1 LTSTVPS
8 PDTLFA
14 LTVTPEVEP
23 PALLA
28 ALGELALLDP
38 LAADPAEPVLAD
50 EPHAATATAP
60 AEIRPMPSSRR
71 ADGAEWGRTVML
83 TRETLL

>member
-1 LTSTVPS
+1 VPS

-14 LTVTPEVEP
+14 LTVTAEEVEA

-28 ALGELALLDP
+28 LPVLELPAAAALGEEPDEEVV
-38 LAADPAEPVLAD
+38 ADA
-50 EPHAATATAP
+50 PHAATVTAAP
-60 AEIRPMPSSRR
+60 KIRLTPSTRR
-71 ADGAEWGRTVML
+71 ADAAEWGRTVML